1 MCLVRHCA
9 AAPTSLVLGCGMPSN
24 KQILSRKLILEEKER
39 GAMILLASHNKEDI
53 QILADQVYR
62 ISAGVVSQSEERL
75 Q

>member
-1 MCLVRHCA
+1 MSCATLCSCPYKSCPGVRDA
-9 AAPTSLVLGCGMPSN
+9 EQQTDSQPKTDPGG
-24 KQILSRKLILEEKER
+24 KER